1 MTAPIEIEFR
11 PRLDKR
17 GEKIRGDRDFYI
29 AGERWGYLVMEGGRY
44 RWLVIHDSHGH
55 TIPQKWTLKK
65 GSEKFQSYRT
75 AERVKAGNR
84 WEKDRKPLL
93 DVAVDQ
99 LRELIAEGRLKSPA
113 KLKAAA
119 DKHSR
124 EWDAANAAREADR
137 TLMRVTLIE
146 LYQQAN
152 DPDRRRGLA
161 LAYEDIF
168 HGTIEDRLREAIAS
182 MSEEAT
188 S

>member
-17 GEKIRGDRDFYI
+17 GEKMRGDRDFYI
-29 AGERWGYLVMEGGRY
+29 AGERWGFLVMEGGRY
-44 RWLVIHDSHGH
+44 RWLVIHDANGD
-55 TIPQKWTLKK
+55 TIPDKDL
-65 GSEKFQSYRT
+65 SAKFRSYRNS
-75 AERVKAGNR
+75 ERVRAGNR
-84 WEKDRKPLL
+84 WDKDRRPLL
-93 DVAVDQ
+93 DVAVDK
-99 LRELIAEGRLKSPA
+99 LRELIAAGRLKSPA
-113 KLKAAA
+113 VLKAEAE
-119 DKHSR
+119 KQSR
-124 EWDAANAAREADR
+124 EWEASNAIRDADR

-152 DPDRRRGLA
+152 DPERRRGLA

-182 MSEEAT
+182 MSEAT